1 MARKPSELTI
11 RPTQQSDIP
20 QIVELQRSVYPA
32 PLVFAPDQIRNQI
45 DVFPDGQ
52 MVAVLGDR
60 VVGAVSSLVVL
71 WDDYGLNHLWKEV
84 TGAGYFHTHNLEGRT
99 LYGAEVL
106 VDPGS
111 RRLGIGGRL
120 YAARR
125 QLCQKMNLKRI
136 MAAGRLPGYHQ
147 AKNSMSPELY
157 AMRVIWGDVYD
168 PVLRF
173 QLDQGFQYCGIIHG
187 YLPEDL
193 ESDGNA
199 ALIVWLNPRYNQK
212 RPTRLPRRKEA

>member
-1 MARKPSELTI
+1 MARKSSDLVI
-11 RPTQQSDIP
+11 RRTVESDIP
-20 QIVELQRSVYPA
+20 QILGLQQRVYPA
-32 PLVFAPDQIRNQI
+32 ALVFSPDQIRNQV

-52 MVAVLGDR
+52 MVASLGDT

-71 WDDYGLNHLWKEV
+71 WDDYGLNHVWKEV
-84 TGAGYFHTHNLEGRT
+84 TGAGYFQTHNLDGRT

-106 VDPGS
+106 VDPES

-125 QLCQKMNLKRI
+125 QLCQRMNLKRI
-136 MAAGRLPGYHQ
+136 MAAGRLPGYHL
-147 AKNSMSPELY
+147 AKNGMSPELY
-157 AMRVIWGDVYD
+157 AMKVIWGDVYD

-187 YLPEDL
+187 YLPEDV

-199 ALIVWLNPRYNQK
+199 ALIVWLNPRYNAK
-212 RPTRLPRRKEA
+212 LPTRLPKGKSA

>member
-1 MARKPSELTI
+1 MARKSSDLVI
-11 RPTQQSDIP
+11 RRTAESDVP
-20 QIVELQRSVYPA
+20 QIVALQRRVYPA
-32 PLVFAPDQIRNQI
+32 PLVFSPEQIRNQI
-45 DVFPDGQ
+45 DAFPDGQ
-52 MVAVLGDR
+52 MVATMGSE
-60 VVGAVSSLVVL
+60 VVGAVSSLVIL
-71 WDDYGLNHLWKEV
+71 WDDFGLNHLWKEV
-84 TGAGYFHTHNLEGRT
+84 TGSGYFQTHNLDGRT

-106 VDPGS
+106 VDPDA

-147 AKNSMSPELY
+147 TRFSMSPELY
-157 AMRVIWGDVYD
+157 AMKVIWGDLYD

-173 QLDQGFQYCGIIHG
+173 QLDQGFHYCGIIHD
-187 YLPEDL
+187 YLPEDV

-199 ALIVWLNPRYNQK
+199 ALIVWLNPRYNPK
-212 RPTRLPRRKEA
+212 RPTRLPKRKTE